1 LIARLANFRWKQL
14 YLCFFLFLLGCSTF
28 SQRSLPPL
36 DTSAAGWKSRQGQA
50 LWQRAHDQPEIAGDV
65 VISVHPQA
73 GSHVQFSKTLPIL
86 TARLAPEGWE
96 FHTIPEN
103 KRYSAGGKPPRRIV
117 WLQFLQA
124 LEGREISERWN
135 VAHPSDQY
143 IVLEDPHSGER
154 LEVRFQ

>member
-1 LIARLANFRWKQL
+1 MKRFL
-14 YLCFFLFLLGCSTF
+14 LCFSLFVVLTLVGCSTL

-36 DTSAAGWKSRQGQA
+36 DTSTPGWNTRQGQA
-50 LWQRAHDQPEIAGDV
+50 LWERSQDDPEIAGDV

-73 GSHVQFSKTLPIL
+73 GSFVQFSKTLPLL
-86 TARLAPEGWE
+86 TARISPEGWE

-103 KRYSAGGKPPRRIV
+103 KRYSSGGKPPRRIV
-117 WLQFLQA
+117 WLQLLQA
-124 LEGREISERWN
+124 LEGREISERWS
-135 VAHPSDQY
+135 VAHPSDRY

>member
-1 LIARLANFRWKQL
+1 
-14 YLCFFLFLLGCSTF
+14 
-28 SQRSLPPL
+28 
-36 DTSAAGWKSRQGQA
+36 
-50 LWQRAHDQPEIAGDV
+50 
-65 VISVHPQA
+65 
-73 GSHVQFSKTLPIL
+73 
-86 TARLAPEGWE
+86 
-96 FHTIPEN
+96 
-103 KRYSAGGKPPRRIV
+103 V

>member
-1 LIARLANFRWKQL
+1 LIPRLSNFECKQI
-14 YLCFFLFLLGCSTF
+14 YLCFFLILLGCGTLSR
-28 SQRSLPPL
+28 RSLPPL
-36 DTSAAGWKSRQGQA
+36 DTSGSGWNTRQGQA
-50 LWQRAHDQPEIAGDV
+50 LWKRAHDQPEIAGDV

-73 GSHVQFSKTLPIL
+73 GSFAQFSKTLPIL

-96 FHTIPEN
+96 FHTVPEN

-117 WLQFLQA
+117 WLQLLQA
-124 LEGREISERWN
+124 LEGREISDRWR
-135 VAHPSDQY
+135 VAKPSDQY